1 MSLNNIAH
9 ASVGERPHAEL
20 ECFECGGEMV
30 GDAWWFRPDLLG
42 ALSPAVVVT
51 LTSVAVHSAEA
62 PHDQPDAHPFHRECL
77 EAVLS
82 L

>member
-1 MSLNNIAH
+1 
-9 ASVGERPHAEL
+9 
-20 ECFECGGEMV
+20 MV